1 MNINEFYKNIKKKY
15 PNTKEVLEQ
24 LDEIK
29 DMLNSKV
36 QHYVKNGM
44 KYEEACSKSID
55 ELGNIDEVFE
65 DISKDAKIVHNLY
78 IKILTALIS
87 SFSTALLA
95 LIFGLIVDNLSFF
108 NETTKIG
115 YKLTMPYFYLVL
127 FIYIVIYSFWNFSDN
142 IKPKIRKYSYDIYK
156 MNLKNSVIAVII
168 YSVIM
173 IIVNIITYQYNNY
186 LWFIWAFNGILNWTI
201 SIIADYHLFRSR
213 IFEYVFKN

>member
-65 DISKDAKIVHNLY
+65 DISKDAKVVHNLY
-78 IKILTALIS
+78 IKILTSLIS

-95 LIFGLIVDNLSFF
+95 VILGLIVDNLGFF
-108 NETTKIG
+108 MEPTKIG
-115 YKLTMPYFYLVL
+115 
-127 FIYIVIYSFWNFSDN
+127 
-142 IKPKIRKYSYDIYK
+142 
-156 MNLKNSVIAVII
+156 
-168 YSVIM
+168 
-173 IIVNIITYQYNNY
+173 
-186 LWFIWAFNGILNWTI
+186 
-201 SIIADYHLFRSR
+201 
-213 IFEYVFKN
+213 

>member
-36 QHYVKNGM
+36 QNYVKNGM
-44 KYEEACSKSID
+44 KYEEACNKSID

-65 DISKDAKIVHNLY
+65 DISKDSKIVHNLY

-87 SFSTALLA
+87 SFFTAILA
-95 LIFGLIVDNLSFF
+95 FIFGLIVDNLSFF

-115 YKLTMPYFYLVL
+115 YKTNLLCLIFIWYCL
-127 FIYIVIYSFWNFSDN
+127 FI
-142 IKPKIRKYSYDIYK
+142 
-156 MNLKNSVIAVII
+156 
-168 YSVIM
+168 
-173 IIVNIITYQYNNY
+173 
-186 LWFIWAFNGILNWTI
+186 
-201 SIIADYHLFRSR
+201 
-213 IFEYVFKN
+213 

>member
-36 QHYVKNGM
+36 QNYVKNGM
-44 KYEEACSKSID
+44 KYEEACNKSID

-65 DISKDAKIVHNLY
+65 DISKDSKIVHNLY

-87 SFSTALLA
+87 SFSTSILA
-95 LIFGLIVDNLSFF
+95 
-108 NETTKIG
+108 
-115 YKLTMPYFYLVL
+115 YFYLAL
-127 FIYIVIYSFWNFSDN
+127 FIYVVIYSFWNFSDN

-156 MNLKNSVIAVII
+156 INLKNSITAVII

-173 IIVNIITYQYNNY
+173 IIINVITYQYNNY

-201 SIIADYHLFRSR
+201 SIIADYHLFRSK
-213 IFEYVFKN
+213 IFEYKS

>member
-15 PNTKEVLEQ
+15 PNTREVLEQ

-36 QHYVKNGM
+36 QNYVKNGM
-44 KYEEACSKSID
+44 KYEEASSKAIN
-55 ELGNIDEVFE
+55 ELGNIDELFD

-78 IKILTALIS
+78 IKILTSLIS
-87 SFSTALLA
+87 SFSTAFLVFIL
-95 LIFGLIVDNLSFF
+95 GLIIENLSFF
-108 NETTKIG
+108 NEVTKIG
-115 YKLTMPYFYLVL
+115 YKLTMPYFYLIL
-127 FIYIVIYSFWNFSDN
+127 FIYIIIYTLWNFSDN

-156 MNLKNSVIAVII
+156 INLKNSIIAVLI
-168 YSVIM
+168 YSSIM
-173 IIVNIITYQYNNY
+173 LIINIITYKYNNY

-213 IFEYVFKN
+213 IFEYTEKF

>member
-36 QHYVKNGM
+36 QNYVKNGM
-44 KYEEACSKSID
+44 KYEEACNKSID

-65 DISKDAKIVHNLY
+65 DISKDSKIVHNLY

-87 SFSTALLA
+87 SFSTSILA
-95 LIFGLIVDNLSFF
+95 FIFGLIIDNLSFF

-115 YKLTMPYFYLVL
+115 YKLTMPYFYLAL
-127 FIYIVIYSFWNFSDN
+127 FIYVVIYSFLNFSDN

-156 MNLKNSVIAVII
+156 INLKNSITAVII

-173 IIVNIITYQYNNY
+173 IIINVITYQYNNY

-201 SIIADYHLFRSR
+201 SIIADYHLFRSK
-213 IFEYVFKN
+213 IFEYKS

>member
-1 MNINEFYKNIKKKY
+1 MNINDFYKNIKKKY

-36 QHYVKNGM
+36 KEYVKDGL
-44 KYEEACSKSID
+44 KYEEACSKAIE

-65 DISKDAKIVHNLY
+65 DISKDAKIVYNVY

-87 SFSTALLA
+87 SFSTAFLAFIFA
-95 LIFGLIVDNLSFF
+95 LIINNLSIF

-115 YKLTMPYFYLVL
+115 YKLTMPYFYLML
-127 FIYIVIYSFWNFSDN
+127 FIYIVIYSLWNFSDN

-156 MNLKNSVIAVII
+156 INLKNSIIAVIL

-173 IIVNIITYQYNNY
+173 FIINILTIRYNDY
-186 LWFIWAFNGILNWTI
+186 LWFIWAFIGILNWTI
-201 SIIADYHLFRSR
+201 SIIADYYLFRSSV
-213 IFEYVFKN
+213 FEYKK